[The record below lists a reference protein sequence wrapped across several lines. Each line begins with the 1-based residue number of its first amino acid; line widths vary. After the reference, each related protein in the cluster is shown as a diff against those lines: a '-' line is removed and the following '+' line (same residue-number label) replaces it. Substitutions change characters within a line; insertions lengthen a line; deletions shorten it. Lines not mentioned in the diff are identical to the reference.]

1 MFASTPLVGVH
12 CRESF
17 HTQRAERRLTLV
29 IRRWVYVA
37 DIFPT
42 RTRHFGLATASASQ
56 WLFNFVV
63 SKVTPD
69 LVSDLG
75 YKIFFMFATINI
87 GGMAIFSL

>member
-1 MFASTPLVGVH
+1 M
-12 CRESF
+12 
-17 HTQRAERRLTLV
+17 RL
-29 IRRWVYVA
+29 IPPYRWVYVA

-42 RTRHFGLATASASQ
+42 RTRHFGLSTASASQ

-75 YKIFFMFATINI
+75 YKIFFMFATINV